1 MLSFCAQYWYNRL
14 RNIAVSIKYKECV
27 TLNRLQNQLHK
38 QTFLQGAIILILAN
52 ATVKIIGAIF
62 KIPLTYLIGP
72 NGMGIYSSAYE
83 IWKWLFIIATAGFPV
98 AVSKMVSESMA
109 RENREE
115 AHKIFRVAFCLL
127 IVVGI
132 AGTTTLFFGAGTF
145 ANLIGNSQARLAVIA
160 MSPSLFFVAL
170 MSAYRG
176 YFQGLQNM
184 IPTAVSEVVEAL
196 GKLIIGFLLA
206 YILIDKGVE
215 YAAAGAILG
224 VTSGTFLGAVG
235 LYLIYQ
241 FSKKHVYGEIQ
252 AAIKQKI
259 KVRSAK
265 KILAELVRVAIPI
278 TIGASVFS
286 LTSLIDAMMI
296 MNRLQSIGYSEEKAS
311 MLFGYLQG
319 YAVPLFNLPPTL
331 IVALSISIVPA
342 IANALAGN
350 NLLKAKATTESALRL
365 TVLFSLPAGMGLFLL
380 AGPIV
385 ELIYRDVGAEII
397 LQILG
402 VAVLFVSLVLV
413 SNAMLQASGKV
424 MIPVRNM
431 IIGGFCKVVINY
443 FAVGIPEVNING
455 APIGTTFCYLIITVL
470 NLIEVRKVTKAE
482 YHLVDFIIKPMIAV
496 ASMGVAVSFTYSRL
510 MLYRQSNTQ
519 ATLGAIFIG
528 ATIYGLML
536 LAIGAIKKEDILMM
550 PKGKAILKVLNK
562 FGLMK

>member
-1 MLSFCAQYWYNRL
+1 M
-14 RNIAVSIKYKECV
+14 RNITVSIKYKECV

-72 NGMGIYSSAYE
+72 SGMGIYGSAYE

-98 AVSKMVSESMA
+98 AVSKMVSESTA
-109 RENREE
+109 IDNREE

-127 IVVGI
+127 IVVGL
-132 AGTTTLFFGAGTF
+132 AGTAILFFGAEIF
-145 ANLIGNSQARLAVIA
+145 VNLIGNSRARLAVVA
-160 MSPSLFFVAL
+160 MSPSLFFVAI

-184 IPTAVSEVVEAL
+184 IPTAVSEVIEVM
-196 GKLIIGFLLA
+196 GKLVIGFLLA
-206 YILIDKGVE
+206 YLWLNKGVE

-224 VTSGTFLGAVG
+224 VTSGTLLGSVG

-241 FSKKHVYGEIQ
+241 FSKKHVYGEMQ
-252 AAIKQKI
+252 ASINKKC
-259 KVRSAK
+259 KVRSARE
-265 KILAELVRVAIPI
+265 ILRELVRIAIPI

-296 MNRLQSIGYSEEKAS
+296 MNRLQSIGYSES
-311 MLFGYLQG
+311 QSLVLFGYLQ
-319 YAVPLFNLPPTL
+319 YAIPLFNLPPTL

-380 AGPIV
+380 SGPIV
-385 ELIYRDVGAEII
+385 ELIYRDVGAENI

-402 VAVLFVSLVLV
+402 IAVLFVSIVLV
-413 SNAMLQASGKV
+413 TNAMLQASGKV

-431 IIGGFCKVVINY
+431 LIGGVSKVLINY
-443 FAVGIPEVNING
+443 FVLGMPEVNING
-455 APIGTTFCYLIITVL
+455 APIGTTVCYLIITVL

-482 YHLVDFIIKPMIAV
+482 YHFVDFVIKPFISAI
-496 ASMGVAVSFTYSRL
+496 SMGVAVVFTYNQL
-510 MLYRQSNTQ
+510 MLYLQSNSQ
-519 ATLGAIFIG
+519 ATIGAIFVG
-528 ATIYGLML
+528 ANIYGLML
-536 LAIGAIKKEDILMM
+536 LAIGAIKKEDILIM
-550 PKGKAILKVLNK
+550 PKGKAILKLLNK